1 MVNLRRKHIEVTT
14 ERRNKTRIEF
24 QLPVVILGID
34 DKAQIIDFSPEGFHI
49 ELGTNVT
56 LEIGRQINLALRF
69 PSEKKVLKIKAK
81 VVYKDKKGIGCRF
94 VDLTPQ
100 LSDTLDRCFN
110 IFNATLPI

>member
-56 LEIGRQINLALRF
+56 LEIGT
-69 PSEKKVLKIKAK
+69 SSS
-81 VVYKDKKGIGCRF
+81 IGEPVRP
-94 VDLTPQ
+94 VPI
-100 LSDTLDRCFN
+100 SNERKRC
-110 IFNATLPI
+110 